1 MLVMRGAFSARA
13 VEATMRRRDVLTLFG
28 CVPIA
33 WPLAAGAEQSE
44 RMRRVGILY
53 GTSADD
59 EESQARNAAF
69 LKALQDRG
77 WTNGRNVQIETRWAA
92 GDPDR
97 ISKFAAE
104 FAALAPDVVFA
115 TGTGTV
121 AALLHATRT
130 VPIVFCSVPDPV
142 GAGFVDSLA
151 KPGGNATGLM
161 VYDYSLGGKWLDLL
175 KRIAP
180 ATTRAAVLRD
190 PAVTSGIGQWA
201 AVQTAALSLGVELTP
216 VNVVDMG
223 EIERSIAAFARAP
236 NGGMIV
242 TGSLL
247 TAIHRK
253 PIVALAAQYKLP
265 AVYFARYVVK
275 DGGLLSYGPDFVD
288 QYRQA
293 AGYVDRILR
302 GAKPG
307 ELPVQAPS
315 KYELA
320 INAKTAKALGLEV
333 PPTLLATA
341 DDVIE

>member
-1 MLVMRGAFSARA
+1 
-13 VEATMRRRDVLTLFG
+13 MRRRDFISLIAGAT
-28 CVPIA
+28 A
-33 WPLAAGAEQSE
+33 WPLAAGAQHTE
-44 RMRRVGILY
+44 RIRRVGILY
-53 GTSADD
+53 GTSPDDD
-59 EESQARNAAF
+59 EAQARDAAF
-69 LKALQDRG
+69 LKVLQDRG

-92 GDPDR
+92 GDPER
-97 ISKFAAE
+97 IGKFATE

-115 TGTGTV
+115 TGTATV
-121 AALLHATRT
+121 AALLHATRR
-130 VPIVFCSVPDPV
+130 VPIVFTSVPDPV

-151 KPGGNATGLM
+151 KPGGNATGFM
-161 VYDYSLGGKWLDLL
+161 VYDYSLGGKWLELL

-190 PAVTSGIGQWA
+190 PAVASGIGQWA
-201 AVQTAALSLGVELTP
+201 AVQTAALTLGVELTP

-265 AVYFARYVVK
+265 AVYFARYVIK

-288 QYRQA
+288 EYRKS

-315 KYELA
+315 KYELV
-320 INAKTAKALGLEV
+320 INAKTAKALGLDV
-333 PPTLLATA
+333 PPALLATA
-341 DDVIE
+341 DEVLE

>member
-1 MLVMRGAFSARA
+1 MLVVQAGFLARPA
-13 VEATMRRRDVLTLFG
+13 EAAMRRRDVLALFG
-28 CVPIA
+28 CLPVA
-33 WPLAAGAEQSE
+33 WPLSAGAQPSE
-44 RMRRVGILY
+44 RMRRVGIIY
-53 GTSADD
+53 GTTADD
-59 EESQARNAAF
+59 DEQQARNAAF
-69 LKALQDRG
+69 LKVLQDRG
-77 WTNGRNVQIETRWAA
+77 WTSGRNVQIETRWAG

-97 ISKFAAE
+97 ISKFATE
-104 FAALAPDVVFA
+104 FAALAPDVVLV
-115 TGTGTV
+115 TGTATV
-121 AALLHATRT
+121 AAFLHATRT
-130 VPIVFCSVPDPV
+130 VPIVFTSVPDPV

-151 KPGGNATGLM
+151 RPGGNATGFM
-161 VYDYSLGGKWLDLL
+161 VYDFSLGGKWLELL

-190 PAVTSGIGQWA
+190 PAVSSGIGQWA

-247 TAIHRK
+247 TSMHRK
-253 PIVALAAQYKLP
+253 PIITLAAQYKLP
-265 AVYFARYVVK
+265 AVYFARYVAK

-293 AGYVDRILR
+293 ATYVDRILR

-315 KYELA
+315 KYELV

-333 PPTLLATA
+333 PAALLATA